1 MFQINI
7 VTKTKGWWWNR
18 EKYNLYRVV
27 RVISPFY
34 CGSYYF
40 PDEYDTVAEYL
51 DLEEADKH
59 LQQLIK
65 FKVN

>member
-27 RVISPFY
+27 RVTNSND

>member
-27 RVISPFY
+27 RVTSA
-34 CGSYYF
+34 CDLGSYYH
-40 PDEYDTVAEYL
+40 PEEYDTIAEYS
-51 DLEEADKH
+51 DIEEADKH

-65 FKVN
+65 FKVK

>member
-27 RVISPFY
+27 RVTNAND

-40 PDEYDTVAEYL
+40 PEEYDTVAEYL

>member
-7 VTKTKGWWWNR
+7 ITKTKGWWWKR

-27 RVISPFY
+27 RVTSPSD
-34 CGSYYF
+34 CGDYYF
-40 PDEYDTVAEYL
+40 PAEYETISEHL

-59 LQQLIK
+59 LQQLVK

>member
-27 RVISPFY
+27 RVTQSND

-40 PDEYDTVAEYL
+40 PEEYDTIADYL
-51 DLEEADKH
+51 DLEEADEH

>member
-27 RVISPFY
+27 RVTNSND

-40 PDEYDTVAEYL
+40 PEEYDTVAEYL